1 MGTQMQAKS
10 KSNNGTRIPTLDPA
24 LTRGLAKHVQEALRE
39 AIIGGRF
46 RPGEKLNERQLAS
59 ELGVSTTPVKEAL
72 QRLQID
78 GLVRIE
84 PRRGIYAQFDARQAG
99 EMSMA
104 RAALESMIARQAANN
119 ASEKDIEA
127 LEQAVERMAEAT
139 KRGNVAKLIALNKQF
154 HSLIQRASRCAY
166 LVSLQEGLHI
176 YERLTRAAL
185 LGSAAERERVL
196 REHKAIAVAIGERD
210 TERAE
215 RLMRDHVIR
224 SGHQHIRLTF
234 AENGGLKR

>member
-1 MGTQMQAKS
+1 MQAKS
-10 KSNNGTRIPTLDPA
+10 KSHSGGRLPTLDSG
-24 LTRGLAKHVQEALRE
+24 LTRGLASHVQEALRE
-39 AIIGGRF
+39 AIIAGRF

-84 PRRGIYAQFDARQAG
+84 PRRGIYAKFDARQAS

-104 RAALESMIARQAANN
+104 RAALESMIARQAASN
-119 ASEKDIEA
+119 ASQKDIED
-127 LEQAVERMAEAT
+127 LEQAVERMGDAT
-139 KRGNVAKLIALNKQF
+139 RKGNAAKLIALNKEF
-154 HSLIQRASRCAY
+154 HSLIQRASGCTY

-176 YERLTRAAL
+176 YERLSRATL

-196 REHKAIAVAIGERD
+196 REHKAIAVAIGGRD
-210 TERAE
+210 PDRAE
-215 RLMRDHVIR
+215 RAMRDHVIR
-224 SGHQHIRLTF
+224 SGQQHIRLAF
-234 AENGGLKR
+234 GENGDFKR

>member
-1 MGTQMQAKS
+1 MQVRS
-10 KSNNGTRIPTLDPA
+10 KRRPEGRIPTLDPG
-24 LTRGLAKHVQEALRE
+24 LTQGLAKHVQEALRE
-39 AIIGGRF
+39 AIIAGRF
-46 RPGEKLNERQLAS
+46 APGEKLNERQLAA

-84 PRRGIYAQFDARQAG
+84 PRRGIYAKFDARQAS

-119 ASEKDIEA
+119 ASEKDIES
-127 LEQAVERMAEAT
+127 LEQAVERMGEAT
-139 KRGNVAKLIALNKQF
+139 RKGNVAKLIALNKDF
-154 HSLIQRASRCAY
+154 HDLIQRASGCTY

-196 REHKAIAVAIGERD
+196 REHKAIAVAIGARD
-210 TERAE
+210 PDRAE
-215 RLMRDHVIR
+215 RAMRDHVIR
-224 SGHQHIRLTF
+224 SGHQHIRLAF
-234 AENGGLKR
+234 GENGEFKR

>member
-1 MGTQMQAKS
+1 MPARFKHRQERRLPM
-10 KSNNGTRIPTLDPA
+10 LDPG
-24 LTRGLAKHVQEALRE
+24 LTRGLAGHVQEALRE

-84 PRRGIYAQFDARQAG
+84 ARKGIYAKFDARQAS

-104 RAALESMIARQAANN
+104 RAALESMIARQAASH
-119 ASEKDIEA
+119 AGEKDIEA
-127 LEQAVERMAEAT
+127 LERTMDRMAEAT
-139 KRGNVAKLIALNKQF
+139 KKGNVAKLIALNTEF
-154 HSLIQRASRCAY
+154 HGLIQRASGCTY

-176 YERLTRAAL
+176 YERLSRAAL
-185 LGSAAERERVL
+185 LGNAAERERVL
-196 REHKAIAVAIGERD
+196 REHKAIAVAICERD
-210 TERAE
+210 PDRAE
-215 RLMRDHVIR
+215 RMMRDHVIR
-224 SGHQHIRLTF
+224 SGHQHIRQAF
-234 AENGGLKR
+234 GEDGDFKR